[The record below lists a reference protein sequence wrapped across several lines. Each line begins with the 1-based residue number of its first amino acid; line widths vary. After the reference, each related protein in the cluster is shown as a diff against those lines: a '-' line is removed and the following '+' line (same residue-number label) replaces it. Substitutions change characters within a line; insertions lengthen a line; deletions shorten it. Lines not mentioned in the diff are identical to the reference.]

1 MAMMAKGVNPSA
13 SIFFAA
19 AMLRPPRSSLTA
31 ARLPQRKSIAPRRA
45 RQLGEHGRQ
54 RRAANAHVQRKDEHR
69 IERNVRAAPSTT
81 SRMACAAKPCA
92 IIIWFSPVASRAN
105 TVPIKYVVK

>member
-1 MAMMAKGVNPSA
+1 
-13 SIFFAA
+13 
-19 AMLRPPRSSLTA
+19 MLRPPRSSLTA
-31 ARLPQRKSIAPRRA
+31 ARLPQRKSIAP
-45 RQLGEHGRQ
+45 
-54 RRAANAHVQRKDEHR
+54 AALASWESTVASAAPRTPMFSAKINTGSSAMFS
-69 IERNVRAAPSTT
+69 AAPSTT

>member
-1 MAMMAKGVNPSA
+1 MFS
-13 SIFFAA
+13 
-19 AMLRPPRSSLTA
+19 
-31 ARLPQRKSIAPRRA
+31 
-45 RQLGEHGRQ
+45 
-54 RRAANAHVQRKDEHR
+54 
-69 IERNVRAAPSTT
+69 AAPSTT